1 MIISFTNVIGAIRS
15 LGEAAQVITTNLKM
29 WLGFETSET
38 LGREKVVN
46 GDFATDSDWT
56 EGAGWDI
63 DEANNRITRTAQSG
77 STSASQNISFVS
89 GKSYSITYTLDVSA
103 GSFLIRLGG
112 DGVLDTTER
121 SVSDTYTEVV
131 TASGNYTTLNLRALD
146 GTFAGFISN
155 VSVRELTQITPDK
168 SGNNNVGELFTGK
181 ALDFDGDG
189 DEIDVSG
196 FQMSGTSA
204 TFAFWIYPRDTSYQF
219 IMDNKLA
226 SGNTDRTILALY
238 QTGSESQKFGFFNY
252 GFKQFGTPTQNQWQR
267 VVFRVNATTVECYVD
282 GVKSGSTLALTS
294 SIDLSAS
301 VTANIASKSGSGS
314 ASNLDAK
321 LSDFQ
326 IYNAYWSTDD
336 IAYDYANP
344 QNLVTDRS
352 GTSIGL
358 SNLKAYW
365 AMSEGKGLTAYDS
378 GTKLGT
384 EEIVDGDFPTGTTA
398 WTKGSDTT
406 IGNNEASFDG
416 TASYVSQNILVIGK
430 VYECSVR
437 VKTWVSG
444 AALAVG
450 TAATGGG
457 TVYKE
462 ITRANNTTT
471 TFTFT
476 AVATTLGVGSKS
488 FDVEGSIDLVSVK
501 EVISSNNN
509 GTINGA
515 IYEPAQPRI
524 PQLGMM
530 NWSKGSNLVKYSEDF
545 SQSVWTK
552 NNLTQTYGST
562 SPTGLLNATKLRRTS
577 TNSYIESTI
586 NITTVQYNTASIY
599 VKGVSSTIGE
609 DVRLYVF
616 NGTSTSNEVFTL
628 TGDWQRI
635 THTNSSASGQSSIK
649 IKLDVPNVTNGEV
662 LVWGGQLEE
671 SSSASAYRLTDGAAT
686 KNSTVIPNP
695 TIPTKDIFGNLVQN
709 RLNSFNL
716 DGSGYAEV
724 AEVVGLDVTDFSIEA
739 WVKFDYT
746 DSDSSTNVIYV
757 NGGVSTSL
765 NTFAL
770 ATDRDNKVRFIVG
783 GVTLYSTTVF
793 SNNNWVHIAGT
804 RESGALKLYIN
815 GNKTPEA
822 TGTGSAVVNNTSD
835 LLIGRDTQTNRF
847 YKERISDVRLYGK
860 ALSADEVKN
869 NYDAGLSAHT
879 N

>member
-1 MIISFTNVIGAIRS
+1 MLVNIIQNTISSFRS
-15 LGEAAQVITTNLKM
+15 ALVSADVITTNLKI
-29 WLGFETSET
+29 WLGFETSS
-38 LGREKVVN
+38 VD
-46 GDFATDSDWT
+46 GD
-56 EGAGWDI
+56 
-63 DEANNRITRTAQSG
+63 
-77 STSASQNISFVS
+77 
-89 GKSYSITYTLDVSA
+89 K
-103 GSFLIRLGG
+103 
-112 DGVLDTTER
+112 
-121 SVSDTYTEVV
+121 
-131 TASGNYTTLNLRALD
+131 
-146 GTFAGFISN
+146 
-155 VSVRELTQITPDK
+155 QITPDK

-181 ALDFDGDG
+181 ALDFDGTNDYV
-189 DEIDVSG
+189 DTTG
-196 FQMSGTSA
+196 FEMSGTSF
-204 TFAFWIYPRDTSYQF
+204 TFAFWIYPKSTAYQF
-219 IMDNKLA
+219 VMDLDVVGTNQR
-226 SGNTDRTILALY
+226 SILGLF
-238 QTGSESQKFGFFNY
+238 QTGTNPQKFAWYNNPGGFR
-252 GFKQFGTPTQNQWQR
+252 QFGTPTQNQWQR

-282 GVKSGSTLALTS
+282 GVKSGSTESLNTAHNYSNINNSVIGGRFDTS
-294 SIDLSAS
+294 NTNQRLD
-301 VTANIASKSGSGS
+301 GS
-314 ASNLDAK
+314 

-398 WTKGSDTT
+398 WTKGIDTT

-530 NWSKGSNLVKYSEDF
+530 NWSKGSNLLSYSEDF

-552 NNLTQTYGST
+552 NNLTQTYGFT
-562 SPTGLLNATKLRRTS
+562 SPTGLLNATKLLRTS
-577 TNSYIESTI
+577 TNSYIDSTI
-586 NITTVQYNTASIY
+586 SRTTVQYNTASIY

-609 DVRLYVF
+609 DVRLYVY
-616 NGTSTSNEVFTL
+616 NGTNVSSQDFTL

-635 THTNSSASGQSSIK
+635 THTGSSASGQSSIK

-686 KNSTVIPNP
+686 LNSTVIPNP
-695 TIPTKDIFGNLVQN
+695 TIPTKDIFGNLVQD

-724 AEVVGLDVTDFSIEA
+724 AEVAGLDVVDFSIEA
-739 WVKFDYT
+739 WVKFDFTY
-746 DSDSSTNVIYV
+746 SGSSTNVIYV
-757 NGGVSTSL
+757 NGGVSTSV

-770 ATDRDNKVRFIVG
+770 ATDEDNKVRFIVG

-835 LLIGRDTQTNRF
+835 LLIGRDTQVNRF
-847 YKERISDVRLYGK
+847 YKERISDLRLYGK

-869 NYDAGLSAHT
+869 NYNAGKSAHT

>member
-378 GTKLGT
+378 SG
-384 EEIVDGDFPTGTTA
+384 E
-398 WTKGSDTT
+398 
-406 IGNNEASFDG
+406 GND
-416 TASYVSQNILVIGK
+416 
-430 VYECSVR
+430 
-437 VKTWVSG
+437 
-444 AALAVG
+444 
-450 TAATGGG
+450 
-457 TVYKE
+457 
-462 ITRANNTTT
+462 
-471 TFTFT
+471 
-476 AVATTLGVGSKS
+476 
-488 FDVEGSIDLVSVK
+488 
-501 EVISSNNN
+501 

>member
-131 TASGNYTTLNLRALD
+131 TASGNYTTLNLRAFD

-378 GTKLGT
+378 SG
-384 EEIVDGDFPTGTTA
+384 E
-398 WTKGSDTT
+398 
-406 IGNNEASFDG
+406 GND
-416 TASYVSQNILVIGK
+416 
-430 VYECSVR
+430 
-437 VKTWVSG
+437 
-444 AALAVG
+444 
-450 TAATGGG
+450 
-457 TVYKE
+457 
-462 ITRANNTTT
+462 
-471 TFTFT
+471 
-476 AVATTLGVGSKS
+476 
-488 FDVEGSIDLVSVK
+488 
-501 EVISSNNN
+501 

-599 VKGVSSTIGE
+599 VKGVSSSIGE

>member
-15 LGEAAQVITTNLKM
+15 LGEAAQVITTNLKI
-29 WLGFETSET
+29 WLGFETSS
-38 LGREKVVN
+38 VD
-46 GDFATDSDWT
+46 GD
-56 EGAGWDI
+56 
-63 DEANNRITRTAQSG
+63 
-77 STSASQNISFVS
+77 
-89 GKSYSITYTLDVSA
+89 K
-103 GSFLIRLGG
+103 
-112 DGVLDTTER
+112 
-121 SVSDTYTEVV
+121 
-131 TASGNYTTLNLRALD
+131 
-146 GTFAGFISN
+146 
-155 VSVRELTQITPDK
+155 QITPDK

-181 ALDFDGDG
+181 ALEFDGVG
-189 DEIDVSG
+189 DEVDVSG

-398 WTKGSDTT
+398 WTKGIDTT

-530 NWSKGSNLVKYSEDF
+530 NWSKGSNLLSYSEDF

-552 NNLTQTYGST
+552 NNLTQTYGFT
-562 SPTGLLNATKLRRTS
+562 SPTGLLNATKLLRTS
-577 TNSYIESTI
+577 TNSYIDSTI

-609 DVRLYVF
+609 DVRLYVY
-616 NGTSTSNEVFTL
+616 NGTNVSSQDFTL

-635 THTNSSASGQSSIK
+635 THTGSSASGQSSIK

-686 KNSTVIPNP
+686 LNSTVIPNP
-695 TIPTKDIFGNLVQN
+695 TIPTKDIFGNLVQD

-724 AEVVGLDVTDFSIEA
+724 AEVAGLDVTNFSIEA

-746 DSDSSTNVIYV
+746 DSGSSTNVIYV
-757 NGGVSTSL
+757 NGGVSTSV

-770 ATDRDNKVRFIVG
+770 ATDEDNKVRFIVG

-835 LLIGRDTQTNRF
+835 LLIGRDTQVNRF

-869 NYDAGLSAHT
+869 NYNAGLSAHT

>member
-38 LGREKVVN
+38 LGREEVVN
-46 GDFATDSDWT
+46 GDFATDSDWA

-131 TASGNYTTLNLRALD
+131 TASGNYTTLNLRAFD

-378 GTKLGT
+378 SG
-384 EEIVDGDFPTGTTA
+384 E
-398 WTKGSDTT
+398 
-406 IGNNEASFDG
+406 GND
-416 TASYVSQNILVIGK
+416 
-430 VYECSVR
+430 
-437 VKTWVSG
+437 
-444 AALAVG
+444 
-450 TAATGGG
+450 
-457 TVYKE
+457 
-462 ITRANNTTT
+462 
-471 TFTFT
+471 
-476 AVATTLGVGSKS
+476 
-488 FDVEGSIDLVSVK
+488 
-501 EVISSNNN
+501 

>member
-15 LGEAAQVITTNLKM
+15 LGEAAQVITTNLKI
-29 WLGFETSET
+29 WLGFETSS
-38 LGREKVVN
+38 VD
-46 GDFATDSDWT
+46 GD
-56 EGAGWDI
+56 
-63 DEANNRITRTAQSG
+63 
-77 STSASQNISFVS
+77 
-89 GKSYSITYTLDVSA
+89 K
-103 GSFLIRLGG
+103 
-112 DGVLDTTER
+112 
-121 SVSDTYTEVV
+121 
-131 TASGNYTTLNLRALD
+131 
-146 GTFAGFISN
+146 
-155 VSVRELTQITPDK
+155 QITPDK

-181 ALDFDGDG
+181 ALEFDGVG
-189 DEIDVSG
+189 DEVDVSG

-398 WTKGSDTT
+398 WTKGIDTT

-530 NWSKGSNLVKYSEDF
+530 NWSKGSNLLSYSEDF

-552 NNLTQTYGST
+552 NNLTQTYGFT
-562 SPTGLLNATKLRRTS
+562 SPTGLLNATKLLRTN
-577 TNSYIESTI
+577 TNSYIDSTI
-586 NITTVQYNTASIY
+586 SITTVQYNTASIY

-609 DVRLYVF
+609 DVRLYVY
-616 NGTSTSNEVFTL
+616 NGTNVSSQDFTL

-635 THTNSSASGQSSIK
+635 THTGSSASGQSSIK

-686 KNSTVIPNP
+686 LNSTVIPNP
-695 TIPTKDIFGNLVQN
+695 TIPTKDIFGNLVQD

-724 AEVVGLDVTDFSIEA
+724 AEVAGLDVTNFSIEA

-746 DSDSSTNVIYV
+746 DSGSSTNVIYV
-757 NGGVSTSL
+757 NGGVSTSV

-770 ATDRDNKVRFIVG
+770 ATDEDNKVRFIVG

-835 LLIGRDTQTNRF
+835 LLIGRDTQVNRF

-869 NYDAGLSAHT
+869 NYNAGLSAHT